1 MHTKISPCR
10 ASVII
15 SIAILMLTT
24 MVPCHS
30 GFCDEIH
37 TATRTG
43 NLTKVK
49 ALLAAKPSL
58 VNATD
63 DFCPTPLHLAV
74 QNGHKDIVA
83 FLLTYKAN
91 VNAKDG
97 DGFTPLHH
105 AAQRTNTDIVELL
118 LSHGADVNAKSFN
131 GSITPLHLAGMA
143 GQKEAA
149 IVLLAHGANVN
160 AKTDGAAAGV
170 TPAMLAETFDHKDIV
185 VFLHQHG
192 GK

>member
-1 MHTKISPCR
+1 MCTKISPFR
-10 ASVII
+10 TSLIASIVILI
-15 SIAILMLTT
+15 LTT
-24 MVPCHS
+24 MLPCRS
-30 GFCDEIH
+30 GFCEEIH

-43 NLTKVK
+43 HLTKVK
-49 ALLAAKPSL
+49 ALLAANPSL

-83 FLLTYKAN
+83 LLLTYKAN
-91 VNAKDG
+91 VNAKDD

-105 AAQRTNTDIVELL
+105 AAQRTNADIVELL
-118 LSHGADVNAKSFN
+118 LS
-131 GSITPLHLAGMA
+131 
-143 GQKEAA
+143 
-149 IVLLAHGANVN
+149 HGANVN

-185 VFLHQHG
+185 EFLHQHG